1 MSKYRALFIS
11 EVDERL
17 SALERELVELERQ
30 PNEAARIDE
39 VFRHLHSIKGMS
51 ASMGQQEISRLA
63 HRLEDLMA
71 CPRGSTAAVSR
82 AELDVLLSG
91 LDEMRSRMK
100 AVTEN
105 RTVPEVPAAL
115 FMRIDEVIKRVQ
127 AEGPPPERRQ
137 PAQSPFALSP
147 PTTTSVDDAG
157 DAYLITVDIADDCQL
172 PAVRAVVVYKRLG
185 DCGRL
190 EWVQPTLEELR
201 TGQRA
206 VVQLNM
212 CLRTK
217 RLQAEIRQVLESIPE
232 LDGIEVTPA
241 AAPPEQP
248 VVSTPPTP
256 SAPLVP
262 ATPAIA
268 QPSSVPLAEHPVG
281 HETVRVRTNLL
292 DNLVDTVGELLTLR
306 ATFEELS
313 ERISDP
319 VLREGV
325 RRFTAVV
332 HQLQDRVLEVRMVSV
347 MLLTQRLPRIC
358 RDLAHSQGKQLRFT
372 ISGEEVELD
381 RALVEALDTPL
392 LHLLR
397 NAVDHGIEAPD
408 ERARLDKP
416 SEGNLELSFS
426 RVQDRVFLKLSDDGR
441 GIDPERVLRRAH
453 DLKLVPAERTKIDQA
468 EAFEL
473 LFRPGFSTSVGISAV
488 SGRGVGLD
496 VVRNA
501 ITRLGGRVSVTS
513 QVGRGT
519 AFTLDLPLTL
529 AVLQVLLVE
538 VGPHLLALPAA
549 RVVRAVAV
557 HPGQVTV
564 AGEGQQVNLGGESYA
579 FIDLLH
585 LLGDT
590 SGDRRPLAN
599 EAIVLSGEPLLAVG
613 VNRITGQREVV
624 LKSIGPLFQRLGPF
638 SGSTVLGDGQPLL
651 ILDVDA
657 LLRLSGRARG
667 ERAHGS

>member
-1 MSKYRALFIS
+1 MDMSKYRALFIS

-30 PNEAARIDE
+30 PHEGARIDE

-71 CPRGSTAAVSR
+71 CPRDSATAVSR
-82 AELDVLLSG
+82 AELDVLLCG

-105 RTVPEVPAAL
+105 RPVPEVPPEL
-115 FMRIDEVIKRVQ
+115 FTRIDEVLKRVRA
-127 AEGPPPERRQ
+127 AEQPQ
-137 PAQSPFALSP
+137 PARSPFALSP
-147 PTTTSVDDAG
+147 PTASSVDG
-157 DAYLITVDIADDCQL
+157 DGSAYDIVVDIADDCQL
-172 PAVRAVVVYKRLG
+172 PAVRAVVVYKRLA

-190 EWVQPTLEELR
+190 EWVKPTLEELR
-201 TGQRA
+201 TGQLMVR
-206 VVQLNM
+206 QLTA

-217 RLQAEIRQVLESIPE
+217 RSQAEIRQALEAVPE
-232 LDGIEVTPA
+232 LDGIEIKPTAASHKQSVTP
-241 AAPPEQP
+241 
-248 VVSTPPTP
+248 TPPPMPTKPLVLATPVAAQPP
-256 SAPLVP
+256 SAT
-262 ATPAIA
+262 A
-268 QPSSVPLAEHPVG
+268 AERPVG
-281 HETVRVRTNLL
+281 HETVRVRTDLL
-292 DNLVDTVGELLTLR
+292 DNFVDTVGQLLTLR

-313 ERISDP
+313 ERINDP
-319 VLREGV
+319 ALREGV
-325 RRFTAVV
+325 RRLTVV
-332 HQLQDRVLEVRMVSV
+332 VRQLQDRVLEVRMVSV
-347 MLLTQRLPRIC
+347 TLLTQRLPRIC

-372 ISGEEVELD
+372 IHGEEVELD

-397 NAVDHGIEAPD
+397 NAIDHGIEPPE
-408 ERARLDKP
+408 ERVRLDKP
-416 SEGNLELSFS
+416 SEGKLELSFS
-426 RVQDRVFLKLSDDGR
+426 RVQDRVLLKLSDDGR
-441 GIDPERVLRRAH
+441 GIDPEQILRRAKE
-453 DLKLVPAERTKIDQA
+453 LKLVPLERANIDQA

-473 LFRPGFSTSVGISAV
+473 LFRSGFSTSNGVSTV

-501 ITRLGGRVSVTS
+501 VTRMGGRVSVAS

-519 AFTLDLPLTL
+519 TFTVDLPLTL

-549 RVVRAVAV
+549 RVVRAVAI
-557 HPGQVTV
+557 HPGQVT
-564 AGEGQQVNLGGESYA
+564 ATADREQFNLGGESYA
-579 FIDLLH
+579 FIDLLN
-585 LLGDT
+585 LLGDKP
-590 SGDRRPLAN
+590 DERPPPAR
-599 EAIVLSGEPLLAVG
+599 EAIVLGGESLLAVG
-613 VNRITGQREVV
+613 VNSVTGQREVV

-638 SGSTVLGDGQPLL
+638 SGSTVLGDGRPLL

-657 LLRLSGRARG
+657 LLRISGRARG